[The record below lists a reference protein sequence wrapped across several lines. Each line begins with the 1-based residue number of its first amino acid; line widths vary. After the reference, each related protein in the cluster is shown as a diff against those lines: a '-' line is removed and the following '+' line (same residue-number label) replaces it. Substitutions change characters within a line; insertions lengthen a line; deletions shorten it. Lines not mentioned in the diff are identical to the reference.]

1 MLATSLQ
8 FYKITKV
15 ILAPNP
21 DLVEM
26 LLEGTGKSCFLM
38 RHDIDSTVFSPSCRT
53 RPVNNRTVVLGY
65 VDRFADQL
73 VSPTFLKMGAFRSST
88 ANFPPDN
95 APRTKAVAQTA
106 SSAGC
111 PGR

>member
-26 LLEGTGKSCFLM
+26 LLEGTGKPCFLM
-38 RHDIDSTVFSPSCRT
+38 RRGIDYHRV
-53 RPVNNRTVVLGY
+53 
-65 VDRFADQL
+65 
-73 VSPTFLKMGAFRSST
+73 
-88 ANFPPDN
+88 
-95 APRTKAVAQTA
+95 
-106 SSAGC
+106 
-111 PGR
+111 